1 MEESILEEFM
11 PYLVDRLGR
20 VYNQDKEY
28 QKAVE
33 KESRI
38 YEELKEGL
46 TEEQRSQ
53 LDEYFAA
60 TREMAGI
67 CEKLSYQQGIKDLF
81 SFCISMA
88 AKGKE

>member
-38 YEELKEGL
+38 
-46 TEEQRSQ
+46 
-53 LDEYFAA
+53 
-60 TREMAGI
+60 
-67 CEKLSYQQGIKDLF
+67 
-81 SFCISMA
+81 
-88 AKGKE
+88 